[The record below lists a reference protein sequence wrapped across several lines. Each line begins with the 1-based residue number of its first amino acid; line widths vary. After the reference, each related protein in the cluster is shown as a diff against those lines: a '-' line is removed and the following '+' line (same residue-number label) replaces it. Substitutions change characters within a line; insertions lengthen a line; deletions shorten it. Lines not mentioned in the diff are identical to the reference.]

1 MPTSS
6 LPVTHAIDL
15 LLPLLS
21 LSLVLSPLLLLSL
34 LLLLPISPPTL
45 NPRHPKAFKLGSQRA
60 TPGCKEE
67 NGCAQRRGAGIL
79 HGRRPCLLGCCQGT
93 YTTRSY
99 HDRVTESQSLE
110 TKNALPRGAE
120 LADTGHILRQRPYG
134 RAVPFEASRW
144 YPNCASACLVP

>member
-1 MPTSS
+1 MA
-6 LPVTHAIDL
+6 V
-15 LLPLLS
+15 
-21 LSLVLSPLLLLSL
+21 
-34 LLLLPISPPTL
+34 
-45 NPRHPKAFKLGSQRA
+45 
-60 TPGCKEE
+60 
-67 NGCAQRRGAGIL
+67 RRGVELESFTEGAL
-79 HGRRPCLLGCCQGT
+79 ACWVAVKEP
-93 YTTRSY
+93 TRSY